1 MELLDLIDPQ
11 SSLMSRLFSD
21 PCFLCDVLF
30 VLCAPEAEK
39 RSVSDE
45 DFGRA
50 LRGDAL
56 DSATEALLQGIAD
69 FFPQRRKEVL
79 TELLTK
85 MRTYQGRVTEAA
97 IARVKSPEMEAEM
110 EKEYQKAVASMNSAS
125 NSPAS
130 SESTRSS
137 SPG

>member
-1 MELLDLIDPQ
+1 M
-11 SSLMSRLFSD
+11 SSSSSA
-21 PCFLCDVLF
+21 P
-30 VLCAPEAEK
+30 PEAEK
-39 RSVSDE
+39 RNVTDE
-45 DFGRA
+45 DFGA
-50 LRGDAL
+50 QLRGDVL

-97 IARVKSPEMEAEM
+97 VARIKSPEMEAEM

-125 NSPAS
+125 SSPAS
-130 SESTRSS
+130 SESTP
-137 SPG
+137 SPGRG